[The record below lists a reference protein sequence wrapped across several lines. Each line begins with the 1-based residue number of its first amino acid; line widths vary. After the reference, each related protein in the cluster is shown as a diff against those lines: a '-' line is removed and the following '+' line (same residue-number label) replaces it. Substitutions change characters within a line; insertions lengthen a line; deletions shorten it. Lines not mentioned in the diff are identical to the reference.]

1 MERMHAVQQ
10 VTCPK
15 CGLKMEVHLKES
27 GFENLLNETT
37 RKCRHEKGSAV
48 LRCPML
54 RLAILAAQRSLQ
66 KL

>member
-1 MERMHAVQQ
+1 VERMHAIQQ
-10 VTCPK
+10 VTCSE
-15 CGLKMEVHLKES
+15 CELRMEVHLKES
-27 GFENLLNETT
+27 GFENVLNETA

-48 LRCPML
+48 LRCPIL

>member
-37 RKCRHEKGSAV
+37 RKC
-48 LRCPML
+48 
-54 RLAILAAQRSLQ
+54 
-66 KL
+66 